1 MSSVNVKICG
11 LTTGSS
17 VTTAVTAGADYLGFV
32 FFSKSPRYLTFSQA
46 ADFATLIPKNVIQ
59 VALVV
64 DPNND
69 LLTNMMKYV
78 PIDMI
83 QLQGTETPQRVREVK
98 ELTRLPVMKAI
109 GVSEPEDLDIIDSYA
124 TVADQ
129 LLIDA
134 KPPKGS
140 ILPGG
145 NGLAFDWGLMTGKT
159 WDVPWMLAGGLNP
172 ENVTE
177 AIKTTGTAQIDVSSG
192 VERAPGDKDPDKVT
206 RFIQNAKRSHQT
218 T

>member
-1 MSSVNVKICG
+1 
-11 LTTGSS
+11 
-17 VTTAVTAGADYLGFV
+17 
-32 FFSKSPRYLTFSQA
+32 
-46 ADFATLIPKNVIQ
+46 
-59 VALVV
+59 LVV

-83 QLQGTETPQRVREVK
+83 QLQGTETPQRVSEVK

>member
-1 MSSVNVKICG
+1 
-11 LTTGSS
+11 
-17 VTTAVTAGADYLGFV
+17 
-32 FFSKSPRYLTFSQA
+32 
-46 ADFATLIPKNVIQ
+46 
-59 VALVV
+59 
-64 DPNND
+64 
-69 LLTNMMKYV
+69 MMKYV

-83 QLQGTETPQRVREVK
+83 QLQGTETPQRVSEVK

-124 TVADQ
+124 AVADQ

-177 AIKTTGTAQIDVSSG
+177 AIETTGTAQIDVSSG
-192 VERAPGDKDPDKVT
+192 VERGPGDKDPDKIT
-206 RFIQNAKRSHQT
+206 RFIQNAKRSHHT